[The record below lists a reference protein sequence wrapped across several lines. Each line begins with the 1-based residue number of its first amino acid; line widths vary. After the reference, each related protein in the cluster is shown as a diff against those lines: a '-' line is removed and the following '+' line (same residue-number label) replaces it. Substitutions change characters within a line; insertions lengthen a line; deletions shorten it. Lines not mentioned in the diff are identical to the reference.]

1 MKVAL
6 SGGEPAVMQIVM
18 ARSGM
23 TTDEFDRIVRAWT
36 SGAKHPNT
44 GQLCMKMVY
53 QPRLE
58 LLAYHQSQRFQD
70 VHCVRWGI
78 DSMRVFSEEC
88 IPPEQVIG
96 SSERPTSK
104 CATER
109 PC

>member
-1 MKVAL
+1 
-6 SGGEPAVMQIVM
+6 M
-18 ARSGM
+18 ANLRLCRSSWPRSGM

-44 GQLCMKMVY
+44 GQLYMKMVS

-88 IPPEQVIG
+88 IPPAQVIG

>member
-1 MKVAL
+1 
-6 SGGEPAVMQIVM
+6 M
-18 ARSGM
+18 ANLRLCRSSWPRSGM

-104 CATER
+104 CTTER